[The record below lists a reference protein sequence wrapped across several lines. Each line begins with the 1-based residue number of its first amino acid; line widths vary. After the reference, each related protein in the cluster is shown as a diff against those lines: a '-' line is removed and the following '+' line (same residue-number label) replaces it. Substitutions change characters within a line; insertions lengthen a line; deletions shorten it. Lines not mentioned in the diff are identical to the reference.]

1 MDNVLY
7 RLYVEIDL
15 YGSFIKFTLF
25 VFALVDITGQ

>member
-7 RLYVEIDL
+7 QMYVEVDL
-15 YGSFIKFTLF
+15 HGSFIKFTLF